1 MNQIESTI
9 EFNEILSQLSKKE
22 NVEALLFIINSLP
35 EISIAVKSI
44 EDLSLFA
51 TSTLQDKQSLGEL
64 FDRAEAKMET
74 VGLNKQTLDSIIGL
88 IQWVPKVIPLL
99 KNMVLGIEF
108 ISEIVKDQES
118 VQFIMNELEP
128 AVGKVKEAA
137 GLLAQTNKRY
147 VNDPSL
153 PSISIFKL
161 VSMLK
166 EENVR
171 KGYKYIQTFL
181 TVLSENQTGRK

>member
-1 MNQIESTI
+1 MNQTESTI

-64 FDRAEAKMET
+64 FDRAEAKIET
-74 VGLNKQTLDSIIGL
+74 LGLNKQTLDSIIGL
-88 IQWVPKVIPLL
+88 IQLAPKVIPLL
-99 KNMVLGIEF
+99 KNMVLGMEF

-128 AVGKVKEAA
+128 AVGKVKEVA

-166 EENVR
+166 DENVR
-171 KGYKYIQTFL
+171 KGYKYLQTFL